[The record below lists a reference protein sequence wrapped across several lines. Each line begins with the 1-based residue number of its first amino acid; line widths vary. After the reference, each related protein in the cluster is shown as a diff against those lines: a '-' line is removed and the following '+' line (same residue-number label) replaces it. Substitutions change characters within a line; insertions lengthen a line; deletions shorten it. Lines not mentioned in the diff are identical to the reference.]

1 MSAATTRWQ
10 IRPMGAAAFLI
21 DEVADPAALARAIV
35 ESSAPVVDVVPAAR
49 TVLVTAAGPD
59 DIGRVRAMLDLVSPT
74 DPEHRESE
82 TVTIDVRYDGDDL
95 REVADAA
102 GLTIDEVIDA
112 HSTATYRV
120 EFCGFSPGFGYLS
133 GLPDALHL
141 PRRATPR
148 TRVPAGSVAVA
159 AQYAAVYP
167 TSSPGGWHLLGSTQV
182 QLFDPHRS
190 QPALLTPGTRV
201 VFRPT

>member
-1 MSAATTRWQ
+1 MGTAAV
-10 IRPMGAAAFLI
+10 LI
-21 DEVADPAALARAIV
+21 DDVDDPAALARAV
-35 ESSAPVVDVVPAAR
+35 AESGAPVVDVVPAAR
-49 TVLVTAAGPD
+49 TVLVTADGFD

-82 TVTIDVRYDGDDL
+82 TVTIDVRYDGDDIA
-95 REVADAA
+95 EVAGAV
-102 GLTIDEVIDA
+102 GLTIDEVVLA
-112 HSTATYRV
+112 HSSALYRV

-133 GLPDALHL
+133 GLPDVLHL

-167 TSSPGGWHLLGSTQV
+167 TSSPGGWHLLGSTDV

-190 QPALLTPGTRV
+190 PPALLAPGTQV

>member
-1 MSAATTRWQ
+1 
-10 IRPMGAAAFLI
+10 MGATAILI
-21 DEVADPAALARAIV
+21 DEVADPAALARAIA
-35 ESSAPVVDVVPAAR
+35 ESGAPVVDVVPAAR
-49 TVLVTAAGPD
+49 TVLVTAADSD
-59 DIGRVRAMLDLVSPT
+59 DIGRVRAMLDLVSLA
-74 DPEHRESE
+74 DREHRAFE

-95 REVADAA
+95 AEVADTV
-102 GLTIDEVIDA
+102 GLTIDEVIDV
-112 HSTATYRV
+112 HSTASYRV

-167 TSSPGGWHLLGSTQV
+167 TPSPGGWHLLGSTQV

-190 QPALLTPGTRV
+190 PPALLTPGTHV